1 MNAGSSTSHSNL
13 FYDTKTGYV
22 ARFVFLLSKCTKFVG
37 ILRKGVLMVTVYIAS
52 PYTLGEELAASDI
65 PFKRSGS

>member
-1 MNAGSSTSHSNL
+1 MPVRVPAIVIFFMTQKRATWPVL
-13 FYDTKTGYV
+13 C
-22 ARFVFLLSKCTKFVG
+22 FLLSKCTKFVG

-52 PYTLGEELAASDI
+52 PYTLGEELAAADI